1 MGSTIAHRTR
11 TMTFSFGAIRIP
23 VANVRSSLAV
33 LTHTRRH
40 RAIYT
45 NTRHTLTHTR
55 QLQVFCMPFDSDTFT
70 FIKNATSDFQGDR
83 FRQNYGFTL
92 PCAIPL
98 QTIYSVV
105 CQMLVCCCFDWVV
118 GRLAEWFQVDFW
130 LKFVVNSYFV
140 CDVWNMLR
148 ARNVTQWRAHTH
160 THKRNPV
167 TFWNRQHSM
176 LLHFGWFVFLLLSRW
191 HCHKSL
197 PSLFSAYI

>member
-23 VANVRSSLAV
+23 VANV
-33 LTHTRRH
+33 RRH

-148 ARNVTQWRAHTH
+148 ARNVTQWRARTHTH
-160 THKRNPV
+160 TKPSHILKSA
-167 TFWNRQHSM
+167 TFYAPPFW
-176 LLHFGWFVFLLLSRW
+176 VVCLSSVEPLTLSQIVAIVIF
-191 HCHKSL
+191 SL
-197 PSLFSAYI
+197 YIIWI